1 MRSCGVSFDHT
12 DPRWVDEAI
21 HLSEY
26 DPAWPEAFATES
38 VALRPLL
45 EEWITGGVHHV
56 GSTAIPG
63 MIAKPIIDIMIG
75 VATLADSRPCIDVL
89 RGAGWWY
96 APYRPDTMHWFCRP
110 SPARRTHHLH
120 LVPTGSD
127 WYQAELAFRDYLI
140 AHPEAAEQYARLKQ
154 DLAARF
160 PNDREAYTDGKSE
173 FIARINALAAARARQ
188 RAAGLTANDY

>member
-1 MRSCGVSFDHT
+1 MRSCGVSCNHT

-26 DPAWPEAFATES
+26 DPAWPEAFKTEA
-38 VALRPLL
+38 VALRPPL

-75 VATLADSRPCIDVL
+75 VSTLADSRPCIDVL
-89 RGAGWWY
+89 SAAGWWY

-127 WYQAELAFRDYLI
+127 WYQAELAFRDYLV

-154 DLAARF
+154 VLAERF
-160 PNDREAYTDGKSE
+160 PNDREAYTEGKSE
-173 FIARINALAAARARQ
+173 FIAHINALAAKWRRSAR
-188 RAAGLTANDY
+188 

>member
-1 MRSCGVSFDHT
+1 MTYDST

-26 DPAWPEAFATES
+26 DPTWPEAFETEAG
-38 VALRPLL
+38 ALRRLL

-63 MIAKPIIDIMIG
+63 MIAKPVIDIMIG
-75 VATLADSRPCIDVL
+75 VSTLEDSRPCIDVL

-120 LVPTGSD
+120 LVPTGSH
-127 WYQAELAFRDYLI
+127 WYQAELEFRDYLI
-140 AHPEAAEQYARLKQ
+140 AHRVDADRYARLKQ

-173 FIARINALAAARARQ
+173 FIAHINARAGQGDRS
-188 RAAGLTANDY
+188 AH